1 MAFSFNP
8 FPGVPSEKRYITW
21 QRSRY
26 ELAEEFTIAPIRR
39 LLKKAGDLRIS
50 PDAAE
55 EMRRLIGLYGTRLA
69 EGAMNNASQ
78 EGRKT
83 VLERDIK
90 AAAAKVRKLEE
101 KEPE

>member
-1 MAFSFNP
+1 MNC
-8 FPGVPSEKRYITW
+8 GVWGTEV
-21 QRSRY
+21 
-26 ELAEEFTIAPIRR
+26 AEEFTIAPMRR

-55 EMRRLIGLYGTRLA
+55 ELRRAVGTYGLTVAQLA
-69 EGAMNNASQ
+69 VETAQS

-90 AAAAKVRKLEE
+90 AAAVRVWYSEE
-101 KEPE
+101 ERTE

>member
-1 MAFSFNP
+1 M
-8 FPGVPSEKRYITW
+8 
-21 QRSRY
+21 
-26 ELAEEFTIAPIRR
+26 AEEFTIAPMRR

-55 EMRRLIGLYGTRLA
+55 ELRRAVGTYGYRVAELA
-69 EGAMNNASQ
+69 VETAQS

-90 AAAAKVRKLEE
+90 AAAVRMRYSEAE
-101 KEPE
+101 RTE

>member
-1 MAFSFNP
+1 MSL
-8 FPGVPSEKRYITW
+8 GHRM
-21 QRSRY
+21 
-26 ELAEEFTIAPIRR
+26 AEEFTVAPMRR

-55 EMRRLIGLYGTRLA
+55 ELRRAVGEYGLRVARQAVETA
-69 EGAMNNASQ
+69 QS

-90 AAAAKVRKLEE
+90 AAAVRVWKSEE
-101 KEPE
+101 DGPE

>member
-1 MAFSFNP
+1 M
-8 FPGVPSEKRYITW
+8 
-21 QRSRY
+21 
-26 ELAEEFTIAPIRR
+26 AEEFTIAPMRR

-55 EMRRLIGLYGTRLA
+55 ELRRAVGTYGLRVAQLA
-69 EGAMNNASQ
+69 VETAQS

-90 AAAAKVRKLEE
+90 AAAVRVWYSEE
-101 KEPE
+101 ERPE

>member
-1 MAFSFNP
+1 MNR
-8 FPGVPSEKRYITW
+8 GVWGTEV
-21 QRSRY
+21 
-26 ELAEEFTIAPIRR
+26 AEEFTIAPVRR

-55 EMRRLIGLYGTRLA
+55 ELRRAVGTYGLRVAQLA
-69 EGAMNNASQ
+69 VETAKS

-90 AAAAKVRKLEE
+90 AAAVRVWYSEE
-101 KEPE
+101 ERPE

>member
-1 MAFSFNP
+1 MNC
-8 FPGVPSEKRYITW
+8 GVWGTEV
-21 QRSRY
+21 
-26 ELAEEFTIAPIRR
+26 AEEFTIAPVRR

-55 EMRRLIGLYGTRLA
+55 ELRRAVGIYGLRVAQLA
-69 EGAMNNASQ
+69 VETAKS

-90 AAAAKVRKLEE
+90 AAAVRVWYSEE
-101 KEPE
+101 ERPE

>member
-1 MAFSFNP
+1 M
-8 FPGVPSEKRYITW
+8 
-21 QRSRY
+21 
-26 ELAEEFTIAPIRR
+26 AEEFTVAPIRR

-55 EMRRLIGLYGTRLA
+55 EMRRMVGLYGARLA
-69 EGAMNNASQ
+69 ECAVENASK

-90 AAAAKVRKLEE
+90 VAAVRVKELEE
-101 KEPE
+101 K

>member
-1 MAFSFNP
+1 MNC
-8 FPGVPSEKRYITW
+8 GVWGTEV
-21 QRSRY
+21 
-26 ELAEEFTIAPIRR
+26 AEEFTIAPVRR

-55 EMRRLIGLYGTRLA
+55 ELRRAVGTYGLRVAQLA
-69 EGAMNNASQ
+69 VETAKS

-90 AAAAKVRKLEE
+90 AAAVRVWYSEE
-101 KEPE
+101 ERPE

>member
-1 MAFSFNP
+1 MNC
-8 FPGVPSEKRYITW
+8 GVWGTEV
-21 QRSRY
+21 
-26 ELAEEFTIAPIRR
+26 AEEFTIAPVRR

-55 EMRRLIGLYGTRLA
+55 ELRRAVGTYGLKVAQLA
-69 EGAMNNASQ
+69 VETAKS

-90 AAAAKVRKLEE
+90 AAAVRVWYSEE
-101 KEPE
+101 ERPE